1 MKRFGFGCV
10 IVLILSLGPQL
21 PALAQV
27 PVVQISSFDR
37 PSFGHT
43 IATLIEANGFDK
55 KNGIRIQWVFKES
68 RAANTDFAAGR
79 DKVTLASALLSEAN
93 RRLEGVRAVIL
104 FNAMNL
110 HGALLT
116 SDPKIQSLKD
126 LDGKTIAANTV
137 TTNYA
142 MFRYFAMKAGV
153 DLKKLQVQSATT
165 AGLAALLLAKR
176 ADAVH
181 VWEPQYSSILHDNP
195 GRFHMI
201 EYVHQWDAIHG
212 RPQRGNLTVTA
223 HEDWI
228 AANRELIPKIYRAF
242 KDLAAWLPGN
252 YDQATKKVAEATGI
266 APGAIRMALMANRYP
281 MDVVPAADIRESIN
295 AIFRAGVESGYMK
308 KLPDEGIIYTG
319 LKD

>member
-1 MKRFGFGCV
+1 MVRL
-10 IVLILSLGPQL
+10 VLGGILSLMLAGSTLPPAWAQL
-21 PALAQV
+21 P
-27 PVVQISSFDR
+27 VVHISSFDK

-43 IATLIEANGFDK
+43 MATLIEANGFDK
-55 KNGIRIQWVFKES
+55 KNGVDIQWVFKES

-79 DKVTLASALLSEAN
+79 DKITLASALLSEAN
-93 RRLEGVRAVIL
+93 RRLQGIKSVIL
-104 FNAMNL
+104 FNVVNL

-116 SDPKIQSLKD
+116 SDPKIRSLKD
-126 LDGKTIAANTV
+126 LDGRTIAANTV

-165 AGLAALLLAKR
+165 AGLTALLLAKR

-181 VWEPQYSSILHDNP
+181 VWEPQYSQILHDNP
-195 GRFHMI
+195 GRFTMI

-212 RPQRGNLTVTA
+212 RPQRGNLTITA

-228 AANRELIPKIYRAF
+228 AGNHDLIPKIYKAF
-242 KDLAAWLPGN
+242 KDLAAWLPGH
-252 YDQATKKVAEATGI
+252 YDQASGMIAEATGI
-266 APGAIRMALMANRYP
+266 APGAILMALMGNRYP
-281 MDVVPAADIRESIN
+281 ADVVPAANIKDSIH

-308 KLPDEGIIYTG
+308 GLPDDGIIYTG
-319 LKD
+319 LKE